1 MFADRR
7 TTGRRTPARAPG
19 RWRMHARRAL
29 RSESG
34 LSLMELVVGL
44 TIMTIFMTMF
54 TGAVVMMYNT
64 SSKTEALSDTASQL
78 SIAFNRLDKSVRYAS
93 AINEPGQAG
102 NDWYVEWLSTY
113 SGRKDCTQVRVHAA
127 DNQLQQRTWSVSAD
141 GTATGLTAWVPLA
154 SGLDIGAAASPF
166 TLNVASDA
174 ARDSAMPYQQL
185 TFRLTAASTGRTGI
199 TTTATDVTFTAF
211 NSEALTSGA
220 ICMEGGRG

>member
-1 MFADRR
+1 MIADQWISARR
-7 TTGRRTPARAPG
+7 PSAHAPG
-19 RWRMHARRAL
+19 RLRAHARRAW

-34 LSLMELVVGL
+34 LSLLELVVGL
-44 TIMTIFMTMF
+44 TVMTIFMTMF
-54 TGAVVMMYNT
+54 TGAVVMMYNA
-64 SSKTEALSDTASQL
+64 SSKTEALGDTASQL

-113 SGRKDCTQVRVHAA
+113 TGRKDCTQVRVHAA
-127 DNQLQQRTWSVSAD
+127 DSQLQQRTWSVSAD

-166 TLNVASDA
+166 MLNVASDA
-174 ARDSAMPYQQL
+174 TRDSAMPYQQL

-211 NSEALTSGA
+211 NSEALTTGTV
-220 ICMEGGRG
+220 CTEEGRG